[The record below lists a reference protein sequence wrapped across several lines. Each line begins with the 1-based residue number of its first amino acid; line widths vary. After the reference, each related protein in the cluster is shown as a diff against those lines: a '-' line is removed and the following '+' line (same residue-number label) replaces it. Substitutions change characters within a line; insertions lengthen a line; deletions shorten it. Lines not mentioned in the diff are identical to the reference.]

1 MRIFDKFSIKSKW
14 QTVHSVNYQI
24 IENKQTNNNFVFKSN
39 QTLMNWPQ
47 IAFNLLYIPVIV
59 FILLSLIGLIS
70 IVIEIVIPIFK
81 SKHDHIIPLLII
93 MASISYTFLTFLNKS
108 ETHLSK
114 LDYTY
119 LSVILGLLVLEIWFN
134 ELYSW

>member
-1 MRIFDKFSIKSKW
+1 M
-14 QTVHSVNYQI
+14 HSVNYQI

-81 SKHDHIIPLLII
+81 LKHDHIIPLLII
-93 MASISYTFLTFLNKS
+93 MASISYIFLTFLNKS

-119 LSVILGLLVLEIWFN
+119 LSVILGLLVFEIWFN
-134 ELYSW
+134 ELYS